1 MNKPFLAEL
10 RAASAY
16 PDIRRFAA
24 LFEILGYVLAVVVLV
39 GAIMTAS
46 NNSAADSHKALVS
59 LLTAVAV
66 AIGARYVKLSAFM
79 FVDMADAS
87 LDMAR
92 IMREQYGKGSAA
104 RPE

>member
-10 RAASAY
+10 RAATAY
-16 PDIRRFAA
+16 CTLRRLATF
-24 LFEILGYVLAVVVLV
+24 FEVVGYVLAFALLV
-39 GAIMTAS
+39 HAISTAS
-46 NNSAADSHKALVS
+46 HNSAADSQKALVS

-92 IMREQYGKGSAA
+92 MMREQYGKGSA
-104 RPE
+104 RSD

>member
-10 RAASAY
+10 RAATAY
-16 PDIRRFAA
+16 STLRRLATF
-24 LFEILGYVLAVVVLV
+24 FEVVGYVLAFALLV
-39 GAIMTAS
+39 HAISTAS

-66 AIGARYVKLSAFM
+66 AIGARYIKLSAFM

-92 IMREQYGKGSAA
+92 MMREQCGKGST
-104 RPE
+104 RSE